1 MEPARIE
8 HLPLFAALDDEQRA
22 EVAACVREVEVAAG
36 ATLATQGDNAYEF
49 FVIEAGEAEVRRGGE
64 VIASLRP
71 GDVFGEIGLLVTGRR
86 TASVVAVTPMR
97 LVAMFSREFK
107 RIEDRVPAIADTL
120 RATMRE
126 RVAQTPLHGRGA

>member
-1 MEPARIE
+1 MDPARLE
-8 HLPLFAALDDEQRA
+8 GLALFAELDDDERA

-36 ATLATQGDNAYEF
+36 DTVATQGDNAYEF
-49 FVIEAGEAEVRRGGE
+49 FVIEAGEAEVRRGDE
-64 VIASLRP
+64 VIASLRQ
-71 GDVFGEIGLLVTGRR
+71 GEVFGETGVLMTGIR

-107 RIEDRVPAIADTL
+107 LIESRMPGIAATL

-126 RVAQTPLHGRGA
+126 RVARTPLSRS

>member
-1 MEPARIE
+1 MDPARLE
-8 HLPLFAALDDEQRA
+8 GLALFAELDDDERA

-36 ATLATQGDNAYEF
+36 DTVATQGDNAYEF
-49 FVIEAGEAEVRRGGE
+49 FVIEAGEAEVRRGDE
-64 VIASLRP
+64 VIASLRQ
-71 GDVFGEIGLLVTGRR
+71 GEVFGETGVLMTGIR

-107 RIEDRVPAIADTL
+107 QIESRVPGIAATL

-126 RVAQTPLHGRGA
+126 RVARTPLSRS